1 MYNHRGMTGIR
12 QDMEEAEGNLD
23 RLLKWAAEFGISDSK
38 CGGHSCLGH
47 SLVVSYF
54 HGAGGRGLGAA
65 RDLEK
70 GELVLKV
77 PKSALITRETLLL
90 KDDRLSLAVNAH
102 TSLSPI
108 QTFCVCLLYEM
119 GKGKTSWWYPYL
131 INLPRR
137 YDIIAT
143 FGEFEKQALQVE
155 DAIWAADKAISKAEF
170 EWKETNAFMEQL
182 KLKPQLR
189 TFRAWLWASAT
200 VSSRTMHIPWDG
212 AGCLCPVGDL
222 FNYSAPVEDS
232 DFDNVE
238 LRTHELALQD
248 MTTVKEETC
257 ILDMEQLDSD
267 PGRLTD
273 GRFENDVGAY
283 CFYAKKSYRKG
294 EQVLLSYGTYT
305 NLELLE
311 HYGFLLNENTN
322 DKAYVPLEPEI
333 YSSCSWSKESLY
345 IHQSGKPSFAL
356 LSALRLWATPAN
368 RRRSVGHLAYSGLR
382 LSIENEIFVIRWI
395 SNKCISIVKNLPT
408 TFEED
413 SLLSSAIDKIQ
424 NVNAPLEF
432 ANISSLSTDEIC
444 TYRAEVLKKGETDSE
459 TVVSRKTMQRSRER
473 WRLAVQWRLSYK
485 KILVDCISF
494 CDEMIDVLRSQPSHS
509 QS

>member
-1 MYNHRGMTGIR
+1 MASGVN
-12 QDMEEAEGNLD
+12 DMNMEQEEGNLE

-38 CGGHSCLGH
+38 CRGHSCLGH

-77 PKSALITRETLLL
+77 PKSALFTRESLLL
-90 KDDRLSLAVNAH
+90 KDDQLTVAVNAH
-102 TSLSPI
+102 SSLSPT
-108 QTFCVCLLYEM
+108 QTLTVCLLHEM
-119 GKGKTSWWYPYL
+119 GKGKTSWWHPYL
-131 INLPRR
+131 VNLPRS

-143 FGEFEKQALQVE
+143 FGEFEKQALQVD
-155 DAIWAADKAISKAEF
+155 DAIWAADKAISKAQF
-170 EWKETNAFMEQL
+170 EWKETNALMEQL

-189 TFRAWLWASAT
+189 TFKAWLWASAT

-222 FNYSAPVEDS
+222 FNYSAPVEES
-232 DFDNVE
+232 DFENME
-238 LRTHELALQD
+238 HRTHDLALQD
-248 MTTVKEETC
+248 ISTVNEETSC

-267 PGRLTD
+267 SGRLTD

-283 CFYAKKSYRKG
+283 YFYAKKSYRKG

-311 HYGFLLNENTN
+311 HYGFLLNENPN
-322 DKAYVPLEPEI
+322 DKVFIPLEPEI
-333 YSSCSWSKESLY
+333 YSSCSWPKESLY

-368 RRRSVGHLAYSGLR
+368 RRRSVGHLAYSGLQ
-382 LSIENEIFVIRWI
+382 LSVENEVFVMRWI
-395 SNKCISIVKNLPT
+395 SNKCNSTMKSLPT

-413 SLLSSAIDKIQ
+413 SLLLSVIDKIQ

-432 ANISSLSTDEIC
+432 ANVSSVSTDEIC
-444 TYRAEVLKKGETDSE
+444 TFRANVLKKGETDSK
-459 TVVSRKTMQRSRER
+459 TLVSGKMQRSRER
-473 WRLAVQWRLSYK
+473 WKLAVEWRLGYK

-494 CDEMIDVLRSQPSHS
+494 CDEMIRVLCSQISHS
-509 QS
+509 